1 MLISVRLQNDVSMAN
16 LNVAKK
22 SEKQKHEVQ
31 FLCISSISPQFHHY
45 FLLQHKHIIAIMPLD
60 KWCHIIHSHCHDFLH
75 RMVYSFL
82 HILQF
87 FRSQKVTLQSSYIA
101 HMISAVKL
109 PETAQKLALNSCQK
123 SALKGPQTN
132 KKSSCHRLPENA
144 IFCQNKLPILGCLK
158 SAVYV
163 IKPA

>member
-1 MLISVRLQNDVSMAN
+1 MLTSVRLQNDVSMAN

-31 FLCISSISPQFHHY
+31 LLCISSISPQFHHY

-87 FRSQKVTLQSSYIA
+87 LDHRSN
-101 HMISAVKL
+101 SAIFIYCTYDQCSKTARDCIETSFKQL
-109 PETAQKLALNSCQK
+109 PRECLKKGHRPTKSLAAIGCQK
-123 SALKGPQTN
+123 MQFSVKINCPYL
-132 KKSSCHRLPENA
+132 
-144 IFCQNKLPILGCLK
+144 
-158 SAVYV
+158 AV
-163 IKPA
+163 